1 MPTEILTIKMN
12 QNQNEIKM
20 NLGIQIPIKALLEVN
35 IFSERK
41 TSPFSCPSS
50 PIPTYLTE

>member
-1 MPTEILTIKMN
+1 MPTDILTIKMN

-35 IFSERK
+35 ICSERK
-41 TSPFSCPSS
+41 TSLFSCPSS